1 MDVSMR
7 LDLIIDNDNF
17 PSMPLFQLS
26 ILQAPKKASKQGNN
40 KEQEHTRNKG
50 TNERN
55 KKELKRNS
63 NLLKQVLTPEDGQ
76 ITPKHVVI
84 LKF

>member
-1 MDVSMR
+1 VRLIDVR
-7 LDLIIDNDNF
+7 
-17 PSMPLFQLS
+17 
-26 ILQAPKKASKQGNN
+26 KQGNN

-50 TNERN
+50 ANEHDLNEHN

-76 ITPKHVVI
+76 IRPKHVVI